1 MTSDIQHPQ
10 AQAPA
15 FASFEI
21 PKGLH
26 PNTATLVRDFAEAMA
41 KKLRASEIK
50 YGWTSNWMRKD
61 WRDELAVELLR
72 HVHKGDPIDVA
83 TYAAFA
89 WFHGW
94 SVAPVAASA
103 TYGGQVATVIPYADE
118 DDGPD
123 HEMDEWRM
131 LTIGRPGDVPE
142 HVLDRIPAGAALVIS
157 QHSEAQVMEIARLT
171 AKLDACILV
180 KGRAFACATKA
191 EAALA
196 ALSGWKLVPI
206 TPTQGML
213 MAGADR
219 PQPDPA
225 DPRDHE
231 WGGMYR
237 AIYGAM
243 LEASPPADRVV
254 TALAQID
261 RALGRDNAAA
271 NPLRRIDYPEG
282 RFGPAMLDG
291 GDEMTGRELQLI
303 AKSHGFDL
311 RLVVTEWDDEAAE
324 ILDRNGTFG
333 EALEAEEPPQS
344 IVGGYQLVGA
354 WEGEEDGLVLVYAWR
369 LRADA
374 NPEGTAAPG
383 ASS

>member
-1 MTSDIQHPQ
+1 MS
-10 AQAPA
+10 
-15 FASFEI
+15 E
-21 PKGLH
+21 
-26 PNTATLVRDFAEAMA
+26 TATTAQSAALLPCPCCGVAEVSISTVVYSDQTKRENEWPQNEFFGVCCPSCGLCNRGLVGHLTREAA
-41 KKLRASEIK
+41 AGAWNRRA
-50 YGWTSNWMRKD
+50 
-61 WRDELAVELLR
+61 
-72 HVHKGDPIDVA
+72 DPM
-83 TYAAFA
+83 
-89 WFHGW
+89 
-94 SVAPVAASA
+94 APV
-103 TYGGQVATVIPYADE
+103 T
-118 DDGPD
+118 
-123 HEMDEWRM
+123 
-131 LTIGRPGDVPE
+131 
-142 HVLDRIPAGAALVIS
+142 
-157 QHSEAQVMEIARLT
+157 
-171 AKLDACILV
+171 
-180 KGRAFACATKA
+180 
-191 EAALA
+191 LA
-196 ALSGWKLVPI
+196 GWKLVPI

-213 MAGADR
+213 MAGIDR

-261 RALGRDNAAA
+261 RALGRDNAAP

-354 WEGEEDGLVLVYAWR
+354 WEGEEDGLVLAYAR
-369 LRADA
+369 PLRADA
-374 NPEGTAAPG
+374 NPEGTATPG